1 MEWVKSITDKRMGAG
16 KEEENKRRCY
26 KVNKSEEIRNIL
38 KIERRKC
45 NMNYKEFGALLG
57 CTGRSVSYWETGKR
71 NISLDAAD
79 KAFKNLGIT
88 VTIGKKS

>member
-16 KEEENKRRCY
+16 KEEENKRRCD

-38 KIERRKC
+38 KIERRKR

-88 VTIGKKS
+88 VTIGKKN

>member
-1 MEWVKSITDKRMGAG
+1 
-16 KEEENKRRCY
+16 
-26 KVNKSEEIRNIL
+26 
-38 KIERRKC
+38 
-45 NMNYKEFGALLG
+45 MNYKEFGALLG

-88 VTIGKKS
+88 VTIGKKR

>member
-1 MEWVKSITDKRMGAG
+1 MFDNNISESRG
-16 KEEENKRRCY
+16 
-26 KVNKSEEIRNIL
+26 KVNMRKSEEIRNIL
-38 KIERRKC
+38 KIERRKR

-79 KAFKNLGIT
+79 KAFKNLEIT

>member
-1 MEWVKSITDKRMGAG
+1 
-16 KEEENKRRCY
+16 
-26 KVNKSEEIRNIL
+26 
-38 KIERRKC
+38 
-45 NMNYKEFGALLG
+45 MNYKEFGALLG

>member
-1 MEWVKSITDKRMGAG
+1 MNKQ
-16 KEEENKRRCY
+16 EEVSK
-26 KVNKSEEIRNIL
+26 IL
-38 KIERRKC
+38 KKERLKRGLTF
-45 NMNYKEFGALLG
+45 KEFGKLIG
-57 CTGRSVSYWETGKR
+57 CTGRAVSYWETGKR